1 MFRSSQK
8 VNDNDFMSQHI
19 FAEGRGKQQRRIG
32 ERIERE
38 RESMCFRFL
47 VIHYVKGVNACLVY

>member
-32 ERIERE
+32 ERRERE
-38 RESMCFRFL
+38 RKRERERVCLL
-47 VIHYVKGVNACLVY
+47 VFSLFIM